1 MTQAPAALTTVLG
14 AVPAENVGAT
24 DAHQHAWIERVIG
37 VDPAAPRLDDLSVV
51 RAGLAAYKAAGGSA
65 ILDCQPD
72 GCGRNAAV
80 LAALSANSGVEII
93 CCTGFHLRRYYP
105 PDHWL
110 WSASEAEAGDYFIRE
125 LQDGVSES
133 PAGAPVRAGFIKV
146 ACTADLANTPL
157 RLLAAAAEASRQTG
171 AAVLSHTEQGAS
183 ADKILRV
190 MTDFGMSANRLV
202 LCHMDK
208 RPDVGL
214 HQALAQAGAL
224 LEYDTFFRPKYDPD
238 NNVWPLV
245 SQMLADGFVRSIA
258 FGTDLA
264 DPESW
269 REPGPA
275 GLPAVLAPR
284 LAQMGCAPEAVA
296 ALTGENIVAR
306 LAERARLAGVP
317 RTI

>member
-1 MTQAPAALTTVLG
+1 MTKNAATLTTVLG
-14 AVPAENVGAT
+14 AIPAESVGVT
-24 DAHQHAWIERVIG
+24 DAHQHVWIEPVLG
-37 VDPAAPRLDDLSVV
+37 VDPGAPQLEDLSIA

-80 LAALSANSGVEII
+80 LAALSANSGVAII
-93 CCTGFHLRRYYP
+93 CCTGFHLRKYYP

-133 PAGAPVRAGFIKV
+133 PAGGAVRAGFIKV
-146 ACTADLANTPL
+146 ACSADLANTPM

-171 AAVLSHTEQGAS
+171 AAVLTHTEQGAS
-183 ADKILRV
+183 ADQILRV
-190 MTDFGMSANRLV
+190 MTDFGMSAGRLV

-208 RPDVGL
+208 RPDAGL
-214 HQALAQAGAL
+214 HRALAQAGAL
-224 LEYDTFFRPKYDPD
+224 LEYDTFFRPKYEPEK
-238 NNVWPLV
+238 NVWPLV
-245 SQMLADGFVRSIA
+245 SHMLAEGFARSIA

-264 DPESW
+264 HPESW
-269 REPGPA
+269 RNPGPA

-284 LAQMGCAPEAVA
+284 LAQMGCASDAVA
-296 ALTGENIVAR
+296 ALTGQNIVAR
-306 LAERARLAGVP
+306 LAGRARLAGGSQ
-317 RTI
+317 TI